1 MSYAPRRPRTRTAR
15 DTILQHTTETLMGL
29 RDMLRRQMRSVL
41 HWQDDDRDTVF
52 QRLPTPGDEI
62 KNASRLIVGPGQG
75 CLLIYEGRIVDEIP
89 EQTTLSLK
97 TDNHPFLTTLASLPT
112 LFESPHKLQ
121 LYFYRTTL
129 FPGLRWGTAQPVRYL
144 DPVYRL
150 PLGVGM
156 NGSYSLRLADA
167 RTAFLRLCAG
177 EASTGIS
184 RIKSVLDAQ
193 LPQFIAATLAGAA
206 WSCTDI
212 DSHLDEIGARI
223 HERLA
228 LLAGEYGL
236 AVPEFAVNGSILDR
250 ESRERL
256 ETVFAMRARQ
266 QAAEEVHLSYE
277 RLQQLEAVRDA
288 ARSENGLAGAGLQL
302 GAGLDLAAQL
312 RPLSAPSASA
322 DDLAGRLRLLH
333 QLLGQGLISQQDFE
347 ERKRALLERI

>member
-1 MSYAPRRPRTRTAR
+1 
-15 DTILQHTTETLMGL
+15 MGL

-41 HWQDDDRDTVF
+41 QWQEDDRDTIF
-52 QRLPTPGDEI
+52 QLLPTPGDEI
-62 KNASRLIVGPGQG
+62 KNASRLIVGPAQG
-75 CLLIYEGRIVDEIP
+75 CLLVYEGRIVDEIT
-89 EQTTLSLK
+89 EQTALSLK

-112 LFESPHKLQ
+112 LFESPHKVQ

-150 PLGVGM
+150 PLAVGM

-177 EASTGIS
+177 EHRVDIA
-184 RIKSVLDAQ
+184 RIKAVLDAQ
-193 LPQFIAATLAGAA
+193 LPQSIAATLAGAA
-206 WSCTDI
+206 YSCTDI
-212 DSHLDEIGARI
+212 DSHLDDISARI

-228 LLAGEYGL
+228 RLAGEYGL

-277 RLQQLEAVRDA
+277 RLEQIQAMRDA

-302 GAGLDLAAQL
+302 GTGLELAAQL
-312 RPLSAPSASA
+312 LTPSARSSA
-322 DDLAGRLRLLH
+322 TDELAGRLRLLQ
-333 QLLGQGLISQQDFE
+333 QLLQQGLISQDDFE
-347 ERKRALLERI
+347 ERKRALLDRI

>member
-1 MSYAPRRPRTRTAR
+1 
-15 DTILQHTTETLMGL
+15 MGL

-41 HWQDDDRDTVF
+41 QWQEDDRDTIF
-52 QRLPTPGDEI
+52 QLLPTPGDEI
-62 KNASRLIVGPGQG
+62 KNASRLIVGPAQG
-75 CLLIYEGRIVDEIP
+75 CLLVYGGRIVDAIN
-89 EQTTLSLK
+89 EQTALSLN

-112 LFESPHKLQ
+112 LFESPHKVR

-150 PLGVGM
+150 PLAVGM
-156 NGSYSLRLADA
+156 NGTYSLRLADA

-177 EASTGIS
+177 ERRVDIA
-184 RIKSVLDAQ
+184 RIKAVLDAQ

-206 WSCTDI
+206 YSCTDI
-212 DSHLDEIGARI
+212 DSHLDDISARI

-228 LLAGEYGL
+228 RFAGEYGL
-236 AVPEFAVNGSILDR
+236 AVPEFSVNGSILDR
-250 ESRERL
+250 ESRARL

-277 RLQQLEAVRDA
+277 RLEQIQAMRDA

-302 GAGLDLAAQL
+302 GTGLELAAQL
-312 RPLSAPSASA
+312 LAPSARSSA
-322 DDLAGRLRLLH
+322 TDDLAERLRLLQ
-333 QLLGQGLISQQDFE
+333 QLLQEGLISQEDFE
-347 ERKRALLERI
+347 DRKRALLERI

>member
-1 MSYAPRRPRTRTAR
+1 
-15 DTILQHTTETLMGL
+15 MGL
-29 RDMLRRQMRSVL
+29 RDMLKRQMRSVL
-41 HWQDDDRDTVF
+41 QWQDDDPDTLF
-52 QRLPTPGDEI
+52 QLLPTPGDEI
-62 KNASRLIVGPGQG
+62 KHASRLIVGPAQG
-75 CLLIYEGRIVDEIP
+75 CLLVYEGRIVDAVT

-112 LFESPHKLQ
+112 LFESPHKVQ

-156 NGSYSLRLADA
+156 NGTYSLRLADA

-177 EASTGIS
+177 ERRVTIS
-184 RIKSVLDAQ
+184 RIKTVLDAQ
-193 LPQFIAATLAGAA
+193 LPQSIAATLAGAA
-206 WSCTDI
+206 YSCTDI
-212 DSHLDEIGARI
+212 DSRLDELGARI

-228 LLAGEYGL
+228 RLAGEYGL

-277 RLQQLEAVRDA
+277 RLQQLEAMRDA

-302 GAGLDLAAQL
+302 GTGLDLAARL
-312 RPLSAPSASA
+312 LAPAASPAAA
-322 DDLAGRLRLLH
+322 DDLTERLRLLH
-333 QLLGQGLISQQDFE
+333 QLREQELISQEDFE
-347 ERKRALLERI
+347 ERKRALLARI